1 MANARFC
8 SNCGFHLAATS
19 ALSGARPDALSENG
33 ELRARADSGDPEA
46 IKDVGLRYERAGDD
60 ETARQ
65 WFNRAAELGH
75 VGAMRNLGVL
85 RVKAG
90 DPQGALAWFTK
101 ATDAD
106 DGSVM
111 SRNSITDKSMVAVA
125 ARAASQ
131 AALELFKL
139 GRGGECEEWIARS
152 QKMGDDQATV
162 LIAVHLYEEGDL
174 TRALDWAIR
183 ASDEGELRG
192 TALVVSILAQ
202 QYRMMEMA
210 PYLAKILQLDAGFEA
225 LSKDSLAVLAQL
237 LGDQFAAEGDSIASE
252 QWLAR
257 ARALQDPQTG
267 GSPSGELS
275 SNPGLGKKSDGGSLG
290 SVFGKGL

>member
-8 SNCGFHLAATS
+8 SACGFNLAATS
-19 ALSGARPDALSENG
+19 ALSGARPDALSENE
-33 ELRARADSGDPEA
+33 ELRARADAGDPEA

-101 ATDAD
+101 ASDAD

-139 GRGGECEEWIARS
+139 GRVGECEEWIARS
-152 QKMGDDQATV
+152 QQMGDDQATV

-174 TRALDWAIR
+174 TRALEWAIR

-237 LGDQFAAEGDSIASE
+237 LGDQLAAEGDSIASE
-252 QWLAR
+252 QWLER

-267 GSPSGELS
+267 GSPYGEPS
-275 SNPGLGKKSDGGSLG
+275 PNPGLSKKSDGGSLG